1 MGQSWKAVWFGQR
14 AKTEGAKSHRVK
26 GNVCLQLGPPSPPHS
41 ALPHPCPWEGHLLE
55 LTFLIA
61 IQK

>member
-1 MGQSWKAVWFGQR
+1 MGQSWKAVWF
-14 AKTEGAKSHRVK
+14 EGAKSHRVK
-26 GNVCLQLGPPSPPHS
+26 GRLGPPSPPRS